1 MFGSLKDVPAR
12 YDGFEAEAAFEGEYV
27 STTMFGDEL
36 NRVGFDQ
43 LGFKTK
49 STLLI
54 YSDGIIF
61 TRNGAKDLWIPA
73 KKLAVITT
81 GRGMI
86 GKVVERDGLIV
97 IGWTLDGHRVQ
108 TGFRTRY
115 ADQKKIAL
123 EKLREISPDAVD
135 SPEKWVLEET
145 AHHEYTDNSPTKC
158 PLIANGIP
166 RISCTQCSTYNGH
179 KQGNRPPR
187 KGK

>member
-1 MFGSLKDVPAR
+1 
-12 YDGFEAEAAFEGEYV
+12 
-27 STTMFGDEL
+27 MFGDAL

-81 GRGMI
+81 GQGI
-86 GKVVERDGLIV
+86 AGKVVERDGLLL

-115 ADQKKIAL
+115 ANQKTEALAQLRGIAP
-123 EKLREISPDAVD
+123 EAVD
-135 SPEKWVLEET
+135 TLAGWSAAKDSVL
-145 AHHEYTDNSPTKC
+145 
-158 PLIANGIP
+158 
-166 RISCTQCSTYNGH
+166 
-179 KQGNRPPR
+179 
-187 KGK
+187 

>member
-1 MFGSLKDVPAR
+1 MEKLIPTLICVAVVALCFFGIWCGWKSRLKRQSTMFGSLKDVPER
-12 YDGFEAEAAFEGEYV
+12 YDGLKAEAAFEGEYV

-81 GRGMI
+81 GQGMI

-135 SPEKWVLEET
+135 SPEKWVLEEI
-145 AHHEYTDNSPTKC
+145 AHH
-158 PLIANGIP
+158 
-166 RISCTQCSTYNGH
+166 
-179 KQGNRPPR
+179 
-187 KGK
+187 